1 MPKDLAADLNAG
13 APPVVVPFE
22 DLDQVAGQ
30 HRIRAA
36 IVDPA
41 SRWVAALDT
50 AGHLVAAQAP
60 PLRYGSTWDPQRPAP
75 KAANPAVP
83 SLFTLTDSLRASHA
97 TILAYAANPRLA
109 SPGRLPFVFALV
121 PILIIVGVLT
131 ALTLRRRKVRAAQ
144 AAAGGDFTPTGT
156 QTGKKGQAVPD
167 AAPPDTRFTDVAGCD
182 EVVDELAEL
191 VLFLRESDRFTAVGA
206 KMPRGVI
213 LHGPPGTGKTLI
225 ARAVAGEAG
234 VPFYAV
240 AGSDFVEKYVGVGA
254 SRVREL
260 FKKAAAHPDGAVVFI
275 DEIDAV
281 GRHRGNAQGGNE
293 ERESTLNQL
302 LVAMDGFDQNAKV
315 VVIAATN
322 RLDMLDEAL
331 LRPGRFDRH
340 VRVDPPNERGRLAIL
355 RLHAANKPL
364 VDVAALM
371 RLAKVTAGSSG
382 ATLQLMLNE
391 AAIMAARDGRTQITP
406 DDIAEGQLRAIAGPQ
421 KADAPFTA
429 EERIRI
435 AWHEAGHA
443 LAAELCPT
451 HACTQRVTILARGQA
466 GGLALYGR
474 EDRALMSPQDLH
486 ERCVVA
492 LAGRAA
498 EELHFGGV
506 SSGAAND
513 LEMVNAMIRQA
524 VAELGFSTAVGQL
537 VAPARAG
544 GMQLLSEAT
553 REQIDVEVRRLIDQ
567 AYADAIALLTA
578 HKRELDQFAGEL
590 LEREQLEREDIER
603 LVASFTPRRRPST
616 ATAKLA
622 EPKRAPRPVTVLR
635 PVPAPEPVALGEGRA
650 ARLRRVVRKATE
662 PWRTPAPPQLAA
674 SSTDDEA

>member
-1 MPKDLAADLNAG
+1 
-13 APPVVVPFE
+13 
-22 DLDQVAGQ
+22 
-30 HRIRAA
+30 
-36 IVDPA
+36 
-41 SRWVAALDT
+41 
-50 AGHLVAAQAP
+50 
-60 PLRYGSTWDPQRPAP
+60 
-75 KAANPAVP
+75 
-83 SLFTLTDSLRASHA
+83 
-97 TILAYAANPRLA
+97 
-109 SPGRLPFVFALV
+109 
-121 PILIIVGVLT
+121 
-131 ALTLRRRKVRAAQ
+131 
-144 AAAGGDFTPTGT
+144 
-156 QTGKKGQAVPD
+156 
-167 AAPPDTRFTDVAGCD
+167 
-182 EVVDELAEL
+182 
-191 VLFLRESDRFTAVGA
+191 
-206 KMPRGVI
+206 
-213 LHGPPGTGKTLI
+213 
-225 ARAVAGEAG
+225 
-234 VPFYAV
+234 
-240 AGSDFVEKYVGVGA
+240 
-254 SRVREL
+254 
-260 FKKAAAHPDGAVVFI
+260 
-275 DEIDAV
+275 
-281 GRHRGNAQGGNE
+281 
-293 ERESTLNQL
+293 
-302 LVAMDGFDQNAKV
+302 
-315 VVIAATN
+315 
-322 RLDMLDEAL
+322 
-331 LRPGRFDRH
+331 

-364 VDVAALM
+364 SDQGALT

-391 AAIMAARDGRTQITP
+391 AAIMAARDGRTEITS

-429 EERIRI
+429 EERVRI

-544 GMQLLSEAT
+544 GMQLLSEST

-603 LVASFTPRRRPST
+603 LVASFKPRRRPST

-635 PVPAPEPVALGEGRA
+635 PVPAPEPVAAGEGRA

-662 PWRTPAPPQLAA
+662 PWRTPTAPQLAA